1 VKLVM
6 ARKIMRATLALGGD
20 PQAVVHRHFIVRTYG
35 YVVQFTVLRRV
46 AGTYC
51 CMFHH
56 IG

>member
-1 VKLVM
+1 MKLVM